1 MIFARVFT
9 VIFLL
14 TCIIST
20 VITFILPE
28 SYASTARV
36 SVDADKTTEC
46 KAIQSDAVL
55 GPAID
60 KLDLNVAWGRKY
72 NAGQSLNATNT
83 LSLLKARLEVFP
95 EPNTRLIDIKV
106 FSEDKN
112 EAARIANAIADSC
125 STHLRSNDNSATP
138 APKME
143 IVDRATPGLAP
154 VRPDKT
160 LNIVVGVLAGIVL
173 GSIAG
178 GTVAGLVSISR
189 DAKPPRR
196 DPEKL

>member
-36 SVDADKTTEC
+36 SVEADKSIEC
-46 KAIQSDAVL
+46 KVIQSDAVL

-60 KLDLNVAWGRKY
+60 KLNLNAEWGRKY
-72 NAGQSLNATNT
+72 NGGQNLNATNT
-83 LSLLKARLEVFP
+83 ASLLKARLEVVP
-95 EPNTRLIDIKV
+95 EPNARLIDIRV

-112 EAARIANAIADSC
+112 EAARIANAIADSYSAHSR
-125 STHLRSNDNSATP
+125 STDNSATP

-143 IVDRATPGLAP
+143 IVDRAAPGLAP
-154 VRPDKT
+154 VRPNKI

-178 GTVAGLVSISR
+178 GIAAGFVSLSR
-189 DAKPPRR
+189 DAKPPWR
-196 DPEKL
+196 DPAKL